1 MNINQITEEIE
12 EVSQKYAK
20 KFNIDRNDD
29 WFILKL
35 QEELGELIQA
45 HLMLTGRAR
54 QKDKTKVE
62 IKRDFEKEVA
72 DVLGQIL
79 LVARHHNIDLE
90 KVIEE
95 KWLVWNKK

>member
-1 MNINQITEEIE
+1 MNINKITEEIE
-12 EVSQKYAK
+12 EVSQIYAK

-45 HLMLTGRAR
+45 HLMLTGRTR

-62 IKRDFEKEVA
+62 IKRDFEKEVT

-79 LVARHHNIDLE
+79 LVAKHHNIDLE
-90 KVIEE
+90 K
-95 KWLVWNKK
+95 

>member
-1 MNINQITEEIE
+1 
-12 EVSQKYAK
+12 
-20 KFNIDRNDD
+20 
-29 WFILKL
+29 
-35 QEELGELIQA
+35 
-45 HLMLTGRAR
+45 MLTGRAR

>member
-1 MNINQITEEIE
+1 MNINKITEEIE

-45 HLMLTGRAR
+45 HLMLTGRTR

-62 IKRDFEKEVA
+62 IKRDFEKEVT

-79 LVARHHNIDLE
+79 LVAKHHNIDLE
-90 KVIEE
+90 K
-95 KWLVWNKK
+95 